1 MEPVFFLFAFGIV
14 LIIGFAIF
22 SAMAAAKRRQNLIA
36 LASAHHLTFSEGK
49 DRTLEQRF
57 PEFPCLREG
66 SDRYGENIL
75 TGDWRGRRMTAFD
88 YHYETESTNSKGQR
102 ETTSHYFS
110 AVILSSPVPLKPLL
124 IRREHLGDK
133 LKAFFGFDDID
144 FESAEFSRRF
154 FVASTD
160 RKWAYDVLHQR
171 TIEYLMTAPEFSV
184 QFGPDCA
191 MAWRKTIF
199 TADEFGVAADHLRN
213 ILELLPEWLVRQQQG
228 A

>member
-1 MEPVFFLFAFGIV
+1 MGALIFILVFCLI
-14 LIIGFAIF
+14 LIIGIAIL
-22 SAMAAAKRRQNLIA
+22 AVMLTAKRRKNLCTFATNHRLIFRGKRDYA
-36 LASAHHLTFSEGK
+36 LE
-49 DRTLEQRF
+49 RRF
-57 PEFPCLREG
+57 PAFACLKEG
-66 SDRYGENIL
+66 SHRYGYNVM
-75 TGDWRGRRMTAFD
+75 TGDWRGRHITAFD
-88 YHYETESTNSKGQR
+88 WHYQVQNGKN
-102 ETTSHYFS
+102 TTHYNFS
-110 AVILSSPVPLKPLL
+110 AVVLGSPVPLKPLL

-154 FVASTD
+154 FVSSTD

-191 MAWRKTIF
+191 IAWRHRIF
-199 TADEFGVAADHLRN
+199 TADEFAVAADHLRN